1 MKLENDCVTTKLISA
16 ASRESFFFWLIIFQ
30 VEDIPLTENLFQ
42 ARNIFMH

>member
-16 ASRESFFFWLIIFQ
+16 ANRESFFWLIIFQ
-30 VEDIPLTENLFQ
+30 VEAIPLTENLFQ